1 MKGKNGYND
10 KKLNDDRKVA
20 TDVSFTLVS
29 PVKLPSILYI
39 AVINKIKPLANKIKK
54 FRKDKLF

>member
-1 MKGKNGYND
+1 MD
-10 KKLNDDRKVA
+10 TTTKKLNDDRKVA